1 MNRQPKPAL
10 SSAMSIPHVPAWAVP
25 RAPVDSDVE
34 AAYMA
39 GSALNCLDTL
49 VRSNVP
55 WLGAWRHRLALKAA
69 AASVKL
75 MRRTEDESALRDAW
89 YLRQPGDAF
98 GPAGNVLLA
107 WRKLVGRSLPPVVE
121 DLQSVAD
128 MLGIVWSD
136 GFGDRLEELAADVR
150 TGAPAPLVAA
160 HAATAVMREDPMA
173 EALAWWMA
181 DCTLSWRMGWTNA
194 VPLLATQIFSPTLRT
209 GSDRRRGR
217 PDAPGFER
225 VICLAAAA
233 GAAEA
238 CRLAAGMAQQAE
250 RLHEVMPKLRAK
262 GAGEV
267 IALLLSDDAVSG
279 SFTSKAMTRWA
290 SRRLFERL
298 QQLDAVRE
306 LSGRP
311 TFRLYGL

>member
-1 MNRQPKPAL
+1 MNRQALPASL
-10 SSAMSIPHVPAWAVP
+10 SAIPVPRVPAWAVP
-25 RAPVDSDVE
+25 RGSVDSDVE

-39 GSALNCLDTL
+39 GSALNSLDNL
-49 VRSNVP
+49 VRSDAP

-69 AASVKL
+69 AATTKL

-107 WRKLVGRSLPPVVE
+107 WRKLAGRILPPTPE
-121 DLQSVAD
+121 DLQSVAEL
-128 MLGIVWSD
+128 LGITWSD
-136 GFGDRLEELAADVR
+136 AFGDCLEELAADMR
-150 TGAPAPLVAA
+150 AAAPAPLIAA
-160 HAATAVMREDPMA
+160 RAATAIMRVNPKA
-173 EALAWWMA
+173 EPLAWWMA
-181 DCTLSWRMGWTNA
+181 DCALSWRMGWRHA
-194 VPLLATQIFSPTLRT
+194 VPILGTQIHAPLLRF
-209 GSDRRRGR
+209 GPNRYRAR
-217 PDAPGFER
+217 PGGEEFER
-225 VICLAAAA
+225 AVFVAASL
-233 GAAEA
+233 GSNEA
-238 CRLAAGMAQQAE
+238 CRLAAGMAQQAD
-250 RLHEVMPKLRAK
+250 RLIVVMPKLRAK

-267 IALLLSDDAVSG
+267 IALLLSDDAVSS

>member
-1 MNRQPKPAL
+1 MNRPLAPA
-10 SSAMSIPHVPAWAVP
+10 SHPVIPVPRVPAWAVP
-25 RAPVDSDVE
+25 RAPVESDVE

-39 GSALNCLDTL
+39 GSALNSLDNL
-49 VRSNVP
+49 VRSDAP
-55 WLGAWRHRLALKAA
+55 WLGAWRQRLALKAA
-69 AASVKL
+69 TATVKL
-75 MRRTEDESALRDAW
+75 LRRTEDESALRDAW
-89 YLRQPGDAF
+89 YLRQTGDEP

-107 WRKLVGRSLPPVVE
+107 WRKLVGRSLPVSVE
-121 DLQSVAD
+121 DLQSVVD
-128 MLGIVWSD
+128 LLGIFRSD
-136 GFGDRLEELAADVR
+136 GFADRLEELTDDIRSA
-150 TGAPAPLVAA
+150 APAPLIAA
-160 HAATAVMREDPMA
+160 RAATAIVREDAKA

-181 DCTLSWRMGWTNA
+181 DLALSWRMGWTHV
-194 VPLLATQIFSPTLRT
+194 VPLLAPQIHAAGLRT
-209 GSDRRRGR
+209 GPDRRRAR
-217 PDAPGFER
+217 PDMPGYER
-225 VICLAAAA
+225 AICLAAAA

-238 CRLAAGMAQQAE
+238 CRLAAGIARQAE
-250 RLHEVMPKLRAK
+250 RLAAVTPKLRAK

>member
-1 MNRQPKPAL
+1 MNRQAAPA
-10 SSAMSIPHVPAWAVP
+10 SNSTIPVPRVPAWAVP
-25 RAPVDSDVE
+25 RGPVEGDVE

-39 GSALNCLDTL
+39 GSALNSLDNL
-49 VRSNVP
+49 VRSDAP
-55 WLGAWRHRLALKAA
+55 WLGSWRHRLALKAA
-69 AASVKL
+69 AATVKL

-89 YLRQPGDAF
+89 FLRQPGDAF
-98 GPAGNVLLA
+98 GPAGSVLLA
-107 WRKLVGRSLPPVVE
+107 WRKLAGRSMPPSIE

-128 MLGIVWSD
+128 LLGISWSD
-136 GFGDRLEELAADVR
+136 GFGDRLEELAADMHAA
-150 TGAPAPLVAA
+150 APAPVIAA
-160 HAATAVMREDPMA
+160 RAATAVMREDPKA

-181 DCTLSWRMGWTNA
+181 DFALSWRMGWRHA
-194 VPLLATQIFSPTLRT
+194 VPLLATQIFSPILRT

-217 PDAPGFER
+217 PDAPAFER
-225 VICLAAAA
+225 IVCLAAAA

-267 IALLLSDDAVSG
+267 IALLLSDDAVSS

-298 QQLDAVRE
+298 HQLDAVRE

>member
-1 MNRQPKPAL
+1 MNRHVV
-10 SSAMSIPHVPAWAVP
+10 SATSFGLPVPRVPAWAVP
-25 RAPVDSDVE
+25 RAAVDSDVE

-39 GSALNCLDTL
+39 GSALNSLDNL
-49 VRSNVP
+49 VRSDAS
-55 WLGAWRHRLALKAA
+55 WLGAWRQRLALKAA

-89 YLRQPGDAF
+89 FLRQPGDDP
-98 GPAGNVLLA
+98 GPAGNVLSA
-107 WRKLVGRSLPPVVE
+107 WRKLAGRSLPLSVE

-128 MLGIVWSD
+128 LLGVIWSD
-136 GFGDRLEELAADVR
+136 DFVVCLEEIADDVR
-150 TGAPAPLVAA
+150 SGAPAPVIAA
-160 HAATAVMREDPMA
+160 RAATAIMREGRQA
-173 EALAWWMA
+173 EALAWWIA
-181 DCTLSWRMGWTNA
+181 DLALSRRMGWSPA
-194 VPLLATQIFSPTLRT
+194 VPVLATQIHAVVLRT

-225 VICLAAAA
+225 AICLAAAA

-238 CRLAAGMAQQAE
+238 CRLAIGIAETAE
-250 RLHEVMPKLRAK
+250 RLSAVTPKLRAK
-262 GAGEV
+262 GAGDV

-279 SFTSKAMTRWA
+279 SFTSKSMTRWA

-298 QQLDAVRE
+298 QQFDAVRE
-306 LSGRP
+306 LSGRS